1 MYEMNYYTGSR
12 KDRHYN
18 FRFTFREER
27 GLPPLQARVCVR
39 MWHILK
45 KTDRN
50 IIANI
55 LFKKNGKSRIAIN
68 DSWKFY
74 FSFYFQ
80 QLNVSW
86 LQVFKRLK
94 NANIWQ
100 HFIHWYNNKLNQEL
114 SLMTRYKSYQYN
126 PILSFQHEI

>member
-1 MYEMNYYTGSR
+1 MRWIITPGHGKIVIIIFDSPLER
-12 KDRHYN
+12 KEDCHLFKRACVWVCDISWKKQID
-18 FRFTFREER
+18 TK
-27 GLPPLQARVCVR
+27 LQIFC
-39 MWHILK
+39 L
-45 KTDRN
+45 
-50 IIANI
+50 
-55 LFKKNGKSRIAIN
+55 KKNGKSRIAIN

-126 PILSFQHEI
+126 PILSFQHKI